1 MSAERSL
8 HFLLATI
15 GSAGDVH
22 PFVGLGQTLRRR
34 GHRVSIITGGY
45 FAPLIERAGLEFI
58 ELFSAEH
65 YHEMLGN
72 PDIWHPQRGPKTVMQ
87 MGIAPMVR
95 KVYEIIAA
103 RNVPGQTVVG
113 ASSLA
118 MGALFAQ
125 EHLGVPT
132 ASIHLQ
138 PVMMRS
144 MICPPKIAGMAT
156 QTWMPRSL
164 IRAQHWIAD
173 RLFVDR
179 WIGGDFR
186 ALRSELGLTPVKRIL
201 ERWCHSPRLTIG
213 MFPAWFAPPQPDW
226 PPQVRLTGF
235 PLYDEH
241 DVTPLDED
249 LERFLAAGSPPIAFT
264 PGSAMTF
271 GQKFFGAAVDAC
283 RRLGRRGLLLTRHTE
298 QIPADL
304 PPEVMHCSFAPF
316 TKLLPRCA
324 ALVNHGGI
332 GTMSQ
337 AFAAGVPQVVMPM
350 SHDQPDNIERAER
363 LGVAA
368 ALYPGRFRGDRLAVV
383 LRSLLESPNVAKACR
398 DVAAK
403 IAAATSLDDTARL
416 LEGLAAPRNKT

>member
-1 MSAERSL
+1 MAAERSL

-22 PFVGLGQTLRRR
+22 PFVGIGQALQRR

-45 FAPLIERAGLEFI
+45 FAPLIERAGLEFV
-58 ELFSAEH
+58 ELFSAEL
-65 YHEMLGN
+65 YQEMLGD
-72 PDIWHPQRGPKTVMQ
+72 PDVWHPQRGPKTVMR
-87 MGIAPMVR
+87 MGVAPMVR
-95 KVYEIIAA
+95 KLYEIIAA

-118 MGALFAQ
+118 LGALFAQ

-138 PVMMRS
+138 PLMMRS
-144 MICPPKIAGMAT
+144 VICPSKLAGMAT
-156 QTWMPRSL
+156 QTWLPRSL
-164 IRAQHWIAD
+164 IRAQFWMAD
-173 RLFVDR
+173 RLFADR

-186 ALRSELGLTPVKRIL
+186 ALRSELGLPPVKRIL
-201 ERWCHSPRLTIG
+201 DRWCHAPRLTIG

-235 PLYDEH
+235 PLYDEQ

-283 RRLGRRGLLLTRHTE
+283 RRLGRRGLLLTRHAE

-304 PPEVMHCSFAPF
+304 PPEVRHCAFAPF
-316 TKLLPRCA
+316 TKLLPHCA

-368 ALYPGRFRGDRLAVV
+368 ALYPGRFRGDGLAAV
-383 LRSLLESPNVAKACR
+383 LRSLLESPGVAKACR

-403 IAAATSLDDTARL
+403 IAGATPLDDTARL
-416 LEGLAAPRNKT
+416 LEGLAAPAK